1 MTVFNIPS
9 SSATRPPSILGF
21 WGPCPLPR
29 LGTYQVRI
37 TETKQNRRAWRPPS
51 PPQGPLSP
59 LPPLMVL
66 SEPRGGSARLG
77 AGGGRQRGVRTREGP
92 PSGARFCLS
101 GGPLF
106 YTTHPVRKT
115 SWGWLASGGWKS
127 TKEKLQEQNW
137 HGAAG
142 PASVHPGVDATLGA
156 LHVLSRQLR
165 GHLRGQAVGQGSGG
179 RSHMLLKAV
188 DARLFGGLGAG

>member
-77 AGGGRQRGVRTREGP
+77 AGGGPPARGAHTG
-92 PSGARFCLS
+92 
-101 GGPLF
+101 
-106 YTTHPVRKT
+106 
-115 SWGWLASGGWKS
+115 
-127 TKEKLQEQNW
+127 
-137 HGAAG
+137 GAAVG
-142 PASVHPGVDATLGA
+142 GT
-156 LHVLSRQLR
+156 VLSERR
-165 GHLRGQAVGQGSGG
+165 AP
-179 RSHMLLKAV
+179 LLHHPPCSEDVLGMA
-188 DARLFGGLGAG
+188 GLGRVEKH